1 MRCLLCLN
9 FSMQGICSACSRKLL
24 KPSLFKRK
32 LKSGFLVYSF
42 YPYNEIE
49 QLLLTK
55 HTDIGHKVY
64 RGLAKAIAP
73 LVSKLLEP
81 NTTLLALEE
90 EKISPYSHT
99 ALVQNELR
107 KHKIDAPEGV
117 IIDISGTRYSGKPL
131 SYRITNPRNFTISK
145 QNKLNK
151 KVVVFDD
158 IVTTGITFE
167 NALQKL
173 KSEGFSPMFCIAL
186 SDARNIS

>member
-1 MRCLLCLN
+1 MRCILCLN
-9 FSMQGICSACSRKLL
+9 LSFQGICDRCRRKLL

-32 LKSGFLVYSF
+32 LKSEFYVYSF

-64 RGLAKAIAP
+64 KSLAKAIAP
-73 LVSKLLEP
+73 FVAKLLTKD
-81 NTTLLALEE
+81 TTLLALEG

-107 KHKIDAPEGV
+107 KLKIDAPQGV
-117 IIDISGTRYSGKPL
+117 MIDISGAKYSGKPL
-131 SYRITNPRNFTISK
+131 SYRITNPRNFTLSK
-145 QNKLNK
+145 HHKINK
-151 KVVVFDD
+151 KVALFDD
-158 IVTTGITFE
+158 IVTTGTTFE
-167 NALQKL
+167 NGLQKL
-173 KSEGFSPMFCIAL
+173 ISEGFSPLFCVAL